1 MATLAVSSVVS
12 RRAARDLLV
21 VRLAAW
27 LEIIVG
33 ASFVVALEAQSHL
46 LSQHGALAL
55 ALGAQLL
62 QPDGQEDRG

>member
-46 LSQHGALAL
+46 L
-55 ALGAQLL
+55 LGAATEG
-62 QPDGQEDRG
+62 GQEDRG